1 MVIVFIYWEGTNKDM
16 AKLFFKNRCRDI
28 PEKSENNKS
37 EKICR
42 ERSSSNNRRK
52 TWISR
57 CAVLLVFVTVVASV
71 VFSLSENVASASSA
85 VLWGHKGKEN
95 ITTISDGEIARFDND
110 PATYIDTAWGD
121 FIPGG
126 INRVNNKDYLPV
138 KRSSLI
144 DGTGVMD
151 SYTQYVSKNVSV
163 VRYSGGTDSNLG
175 ISVNGESFGY
185 IKMDVNPSSGRY
197 LYYSIS
203 VESLT
208 DSSGSSFGTFAF
220 DIGSLSNSIIVAR
233 SENNNCGGVAY
244 FDSVDAVAEKLE
256 HDGVN
261 RYEYGCIDLKAL
273 VNKDSESIKS
283 VYVFGTSKSKV
294 VLNYFVISNTPP
306 TKIDVANG
314 NILFA
319 NNVEGDNSPQHITRT
334 YSDVLGKKENEPAT
348 ATLTLNGTEKFS
360 FENLVIDTN
369 NTPYLYYSF
378 TLIGDNKGPVFFLE
392 NGSTH
397 TIAKKGGSD
406 AITSVTGC
414 IKVEDL
420 LDKKGIVY
428 IANSDARSKGFI
440 FGGNAKFKVNYL
452 FFFAGL
458 EVSTSDHVVVKNADA
473 TNIYNN
479 NGSFKNYKVTD
490 FSNGSLNASYTYK
503 NKENSD
509 STKGVWA
516 PYEVEISTK
525 SVDYCWYVNTVGDLK
540 GAKKIGSSNSVEI
553 VRKDDENKDVKV
565 TINTSVEEKYENG
578 GLTTTLKVKNPTK
591 NQSGLYFFCLVVSKS
606 GTATYSFK
614 ETLDDTAINA
624 LSSVLNVSSGFSRL
638 DVADNIVYHGVY
650 QNGNEKGILFENW
663 VVYGTDSKVKNN
675 ALFAANGGY
684 IIYENDLGSVCDS
697 GYVIPSYS
705 YSSVDSGVSGVK
717 FDGWM
722 FFEDTVRNPNGIIII
737 DGYIGAYRAYFE
749 KDSKIE
755 YISYS
760 EHNYWKFPKDGYSLT
775 LDNTVGSLIY
785 DTTINLY
792 TSWEVPGGA
801 KNLSVEIFVDEFG
814 TTFMAKQAGDG
825 YVYAPKLPNGNDKG
839 ENKFINDVMYVAVAL
854 DNAGTFSGKMQ
865 YAVGVDSWVDVDV
878 NAAYVKTEC
887 DKQSELDIAKK
898 WYSTNTEHTV
908 QNVIYALEID
918 TNELLKKLE
927 KTDEKGGIK
936 SEFNIRFQYTAGGS
950 SGDEWFDFLGN
961 SVCGTFKF
969 IPFEYHTLT

>member
-1 MVIVFIYWEGTNKDM
+1 M
-16 AKLFFKNRCRDI
+16 AKLYFKKRFGDI
-28 PEKSENNKS
+28 PENLDNNKS
-37 EKICR
+37 EKTCR

-52 TWISR
+52 AWISR
-57 CAVLLVFVTVVASV
+57 CAVLLAFVTVVASV

-95 ITTISDGEIARFDND
+95 ITTIRDGEIARFDND

-144 DGTGVMD
+144 EGSGVMD

-163 VRYSGGTDSNLG
+163 VRYSGGKDSSLG

-208 DSSGSSFGTFAF
+208 GSSASSFGTFAF
-220 DIGSLSNSIIVAR
+220 GIGSSSKIVAR
-233 SENNNCGGVAY
+233 SERNKCGGVAY
-244 FDSVDAVAEKLE
+244 FDSVDAVAKFATS
-256 HDGVN
+256 DWVN

-273 VNKDSESIKS
+273 VNKDADPFSEIIKS
-283 VYVFGTSKSKV
+283 VYVFGTAKTKI
-294 VLNYFVISNTPP
+294 VLNYLVMSNTPP

-319 NNVEGDNSPQHITRT
+319 NNVEGDNSPQNITRK

-348 ATLTLNGTEKFS
+348 ATLTLNGTSTFS

-378 TLIGDNKGPVFFLE
+378 TLIGENKGTVSFLE
-392 NGSTH
+392 NNSTYF
-397 TIAKKGGSD
+397 IAKKGGSD

-414 IKVEDL
+414 IKVETL
-420 LDKKGIVY
+420 LGKKGIVH
-428 IANSDARSKGFI
+428 IANSNDRSKGFI
-440 FGGNAKFKVNYL
+440 FGDNAKFKVNYL

-458 EVSTSDHVVVKNADA
+458 EVTTSDHVVVKNADA
-473 TNIYNN
+473 TNVYNSD
-479 NGSFKNYKVTD
+479 GSFKNYKVTD
-490 FSNGSLNASYTYK
+490 FSNGSLDASYTYK

-525 SVDYCWYVNTVGDLK
+525 SVYYCWYVNTVGDLK

-553 VRKDDENKDVKV
+553 VRKDDKNKDVKV
-565 TINTSVEEKYENG
+565 TINTSVEEKNENG

-624 LSSVLNVSSGFSRL
+624 LSDVLNVSSGFSRL

-650 QNGNEKGILFENW
+650 QNGNEKGILFEDW

-675 ALFAANGGY
+675 DSFSANGGY
-684 IIYENDLGSVCDS
+684 ITYKNDLGSICDS

-722 FFEDTVRNPNGIIII
+722 LFEDTVRNPNGTIIQE
-737 DGYIGAYRAYFE
+737 GYVGAYRTYFE
-749 KDSKIE
+749 NRIPKIE

-760 EHNYWKFPKDGYSLT
+760 AHKYWSFPASYSLT

-792 TSWEVPGGA
+792 TAWKVSGGA
-801 KNLSVEIFVDEFG
+801 KNLNVEIFVDEFG
-814 TTFMAKQAGDG
+814 TTFMAKQDG
-825 YVYAPKLPNGNDKG
+825 EMNYISAPKLPNG
-839 ENKFINDVMYVAVAL
+839 ENKFINDKMYVAVAL
-854 DNAGTFSGKMQ
+854 DEVGSFSGKMQ
-865 YAVGVDSWVDVDV
+865 YAVNDNPWIDFIKNEANIND
-878 NAAYVKTEC
+878 
-887 DKQSELDIAKK
+887 AKK
-898 WYSTNTEHTV
+898 WYSTNTEHEIK
-908 QNVIYALEID
+908 NVICAYEID
-918 TNELLKKLE
+918 TKEFLKELNI
-927 KTDEKGGIK
+927 TDEKGGIK
-936 SEFNIRFQYTAGGS
+936 SEIEIRFQYTAGNS
-950 SGDEWFDFLGN
+950 SSDKWFDFLGN

-969 IPFEYHTLT
+969 IPFEYHTLN